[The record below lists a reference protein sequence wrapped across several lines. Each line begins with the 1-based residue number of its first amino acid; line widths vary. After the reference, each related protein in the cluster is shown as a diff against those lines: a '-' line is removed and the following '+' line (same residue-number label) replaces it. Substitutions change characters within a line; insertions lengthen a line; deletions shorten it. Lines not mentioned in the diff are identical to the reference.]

1 MNYSLNLPDGIRTR
15 VAKAFIAHLKSDPI
29 LGRTVKM
36 WEDYSE
42 RSEDFE
48 VVPIEKTP
56 AIRFNISAQS
66 SEPQSFTSYTA
77 NLSINMEV
85 IVPGQ
90 NQFDMINLWEA
101 IESAVHPFFDG
112 DKAMKDA
119 LRGDRQGIY
128 ATHFLTASSIN
139 HQRYSNPP
147 CMVGNGSVS
156 VVLSIRRP

>member
-1 MNYSLNLPDGIRTR
+1 MNYSLNLPDGVRTR
-15 VAKAFIAHLKSDPI
+15 VAKAFINHLQSDPI
-29 LGRTVKM
+29 LSRAIKS
-36 WEDYSE
+36 WHEQAES
-42 RSEDFE
+42 SEDFDVIPLE
-48 VVPIEKTP
+48 RTP
-56 AIRFNISAQS
+56 SIRFTITTQN

-77 NLSINMEV
+77 NMSINMEV

-101 IESAVHPFFDG
+101 IEMAIHPFFDG

-128 ATHFLTASSIN
+128 ATHFISACSIN
-139 HQRYSNPP
+139 HQKYSSPP